1 MSAHASK
8 QSGHF
13 KLNSTYNRVF
23 SIYHWRQMKADISV
37 YISKCLQCNVS
48 GDKPNLRNQVYSNLE
63 CSVLGQCIHMDIS
76 GKWPADSLEYCYV
89 LVIVEVCTRYAIF
102 IPLKQKTAALVTEAL
117 LSRYISY
124 FGIPNKIHS
133 DLGKEFKNQIFD
145 KLCNSLEINHTFTP
159 VDVHNSNLSER
170 SIRDLVKFFR
180 ILSDNEK
187 ATWSRFIP
195 LFQIAQNSHF
205 NTTLQTSPFQALT
218 GRSISLPISLA
229 TQQPVDTKS
238 FPLQEIF
245 QRLLNPI
252 SHGGGP

>member
-1 MSAHASK
+1 MVA
-8 QSGHF
+8 
-13 KLNSTYNRVF
+13 
-23 SIYHWRQMKADISV
+23 
-37 YISKCLQCNVS
+37 
-48 GDKPNLRNQVYSNLE
+48 
-63 CSVLGQCIHMDIS
+63 
-76 GKWPADSLEYCYV
+76 
-89 LVIVEVCTRYAIF
+89 
-102 IPLKQKTAALVTEAL
+102 EAL

-229 TQQPVDTKS
+229 TQQPVDTKI
-238 FPLQEIF
+238 FPLQKIF
-245 QRLLNPI
+245 QRLLKEIFLAKNKSLKIRSRPYTNKKNDFKI
-252 SHGGGP
+252 NDLIWLYIKPNKKN